1 MVLYH
6 RHLNWRISHVSAE
19 LASTPLHSWHVA
31 HGGRMVDFAGWSMPV
46 QYSSIVAEHQAT
58 RRAGGLFDVSHMGRI
73 RFDGPGAAA
82 FLDSL
87 LTRRVLDMKPGQVRY
102 GLVTN
107 ETGGILDDV
116 LVYRIADQSGEDY
129 HVLVV
134 NASNREKILAWIDSR
149 LPTSRDFQHYDV
161 TKVSAMIAVQGP
173 LALQIV
179 QPLVAAKLDSLKYY
193 SAVET
198 IVTTKFGGTTII
210 ASRTG
215 YTGEDGCELLLPSN
229 IAAEVWEKTLAAGKD
244 RGVMAAGLGCRDT
257 LRLEAAMPLYGHE
270 LNESISPIQAGLNF
284 AVNLEGRTFP
294 GRDVLVGQK
303 QNPPVQRRVGL
314 QLEGKRV
321 PREGYAVLSDGQ
333 NVGVVTSGTYSPTL
347 DRPIAMAYVN
357 GDVVNSAAALA
368 VDIRGQAVAA
378 NVVPLPFYRRSQ

>member
-1 MVLYH
+1 
-6 RHLNWRISHVSAE
+6 
-19 LASTPLHSWHVA
+19 
-31 HGGRMVDFAGWSMPV
+31 MVDFAGWSMPV